1 MGFLKPRPK
10 LTFGWVQGCH
20 SYLDS
25 ATPSLKTGDRIAQRT
40 SFCFDISVWEIFWTL
55 MEGATICPV
64 KREIVL
70 NPWEFAAWIKK
81 TKINPEFLTKKA
93 IAKAESSIG

>member
-1 MGFLKPRPK
+1 
-10 LTFGWVQGCH
+10 
-20 SYLDS
+20 
-25 ATPSLKTGDRIAQRT
+25 
-40 SFCFDISVWEIFWTL
+40 

-93 IAKAESSIG
+93 ITKAESSIG